1 MSLINCKIEL
11 KLKWTKCCAM
21 SAAGADN
28 VNANSNN
35 IILIMKDTKLCFCTN
50 FISKKQSKTIKNT

>member
-11 KLKWTKCCAM
+11 KLNWTKCCAM